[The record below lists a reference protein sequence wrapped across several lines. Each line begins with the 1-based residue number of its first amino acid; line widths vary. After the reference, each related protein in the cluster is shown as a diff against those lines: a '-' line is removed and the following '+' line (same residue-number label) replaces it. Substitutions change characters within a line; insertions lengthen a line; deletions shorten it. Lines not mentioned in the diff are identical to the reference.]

1 MVHVI
6 AFTFAPDTSPLGQ
19 MYKTGV
25 GKQLLIT
32 VLKFKILIFFG
43 NYSELFFCYLESLY
57 WKAGTQTR

>member
-19 MYKTGV
+19 MSKTDA
-25 GKQLLIT
+25 GKQLPIII
-32 VLKFKILIFFG
+32 LKFKILIFFG
-43 NYSELFFCYLESLY
+43 NYYELFFCYLETLH